1 MMKQAFPMALL
12 AGALAAA
19 PAAFAQTS
27 GSSGVDFGAP
37 SGQLAQGR
45 ILLDLD
51 RIPDGDQ
58 RRGPGQTPRELM
70 ATTLLNNFSSYG
82 FTTVRNFQKA
92 GLNYVAEARH
102 SDGRWMTVQIDPVSG
117 TISTVR

>member
-1 MMKQAFPMALL
+1 MMKRTCLL
-12 AGALAAA
+12 AVMAGTLMAA

-37 SGQLAQGR
+37 SGQMAQGR

-58 RRGPGQTPRELM
+58 RRGPGQIPRELM
-70 ATTLLNNFSSYG
+70 ATTLLNNFSGYG
-82 FTTVRNFQKA
+82 FTAVRNFQKA
-92 GLNYVAEARH
+92 GTNYVADVRH
-102 SDGRWMTVQIDPVSG
+102 RDGRWMTVQLDPISG
-117 TISTVR
+117 TISTMR